1 MNVLRLDHM
10 IRYISIVLL
19 LQIQMMGEGG
29 MGCMGIVDLFWS
41 VVGETGN

>member
-1 MNVLRLDHM
+1 M
-10 IRYISIVLL
+10 SIVLF

-29 MGCMGIVDLFWS
+29 GGMGYMRIVDLFWS